1 VFDIETDRQRCVS
14 GLKRFT
20 KKVNT
25 LEILNMKE
33 IKIFHNALK
42 DVSALASKIKENQ
55 KKIIG
60 YLCSYA
66 PEELI
71 YAAGFHPMRLFSSKS
86 DIILAENHLQTYCCS
101 LVRGILEDSLSGRL
115 DFLDGTVFP
124 HTCDSI
130 QRLSDI
136 WRMQGRYEFFADV
149 ILPAKL
155 NTQSAR
161 TYMVDVLTRFKKDL
175 EAAINR
181 EITDADLQKSIK
193 KFNLIR
199 SNLSKIYALQSKKP
213 GIIKGADLY
222 AIVKGSMIMDKD
234 EVANLLPVIV
244 NNLEKTDAP
253 ETKGKRIVLTGSIC
267 DSPDIYSVIET
278 AGGIIVGDDLC
289 TGQRW
294 FEGLTL
300 EDDAPLIAIAERYMG
315 RMTCPAKHSSPTARG
330 ENIVSLARK
339 NKAAGVVFLLLKFCD
354 PHAFDYPY
362 LKEFLEKEG
371 IKTLLIEIDD
381 QQQNLGQL
389 STRFETF
396 IHYI

>member
-1 VFDIETDRQRCVS
+1 MS
-14 GLKRFT
+14 
-20 KKVNT
+20 T

-33 IKIFHNALK
+33 IKIFHDATK
-42 DVSALASKIKENQ
+42 DVSAIADKIKAKQ

-60 YLCSYA
+60 TLCSYA

-86 DIILAENHLQTYCCS
+86 DIILAEQHLQTYCCS
-101 LVRGILEDSLSGRL
+101 LVRGVLEDSLSGRL

-136 WRMQGRYEFFADV
+136 WRMNGRYEFFADV
-149 ILPAKL
+149 VLPAKL
-155 NTQSAR
+155 NTQSAKI
-161 TYMVDVLTRFKKDL
+161 YMVDVLTKFKKDL
-175 EAAINR
+175 EIAAGR
-181 EITDADLQKSIK
+181 EITDTDLRESIK

-199 SNLSKIYALQSKKP
+199 KNLSKIYALQSKKP

-222 AIVKGSMIMDKD
+222 TIVKGSMVMDRD
-234 EVANLLPVIV
+234 EVADLLPAIAA
-244 NNLEKTDAP
+244 NIKKMDTP
-253 ETKGKRIVLTGSIC
+253 EQNGKRIVVSGSIC
-267 DSPDIYSVIET
+267 DSPDIYTAIEA
-278 AGGIIVGDDLC
+278 AGGVIVGDDLC

-294 FEGLTL
+294 FEGQILEAEEPLT
-300 EDDAPLIAIAERYMG
+300 AIATRYMD
-315 RMTCPAKHSSPTARG
+315 RMICPAKHSSATARG
-330 ENIVSLARK
+330 ENMISLAKK
-339 NKAAGVVFLLLKFCD
+339 NKADGVVFMLLKFCD

-362 LKEFLEKEG
+362 LKKFLEKEN
-371 IKTLLIEIDD
+371 IKTLLIEMDD

>member
-1 VFDIETDRQRCVS
+1 
-14 GLKRFT
+14 
-20 KKVNT
+20 
-25 LEILNMKE
+25 MKE
-33 IKIFHNALK
+33 IKIFHDAAK
-42 DVSALASKIKENQ
+42 DVSVIAEKIKIKH

-86 DIILAENHLQTYCCS
+86 DILLAENHLQAYCCS
-101 LVRGILEDSLSGRL
+101 LVRGVLEDSLSGRL

-136 WRMQGRYEFFADV
+136 WRMNGRYEFFADV

-175 EAAINR
+175 ETATGKK
-181 EITDADLQKSIK
+181 ITDADLQESIK

-213 GIIKGADLY
+213 GIIKGTDLY
-222 AIVKGSMIMDKD
+222 AIVKGSMMMDRD
-234 EVANLLPVIV
+234 EVADLLPVIV
-244 NNLEKTDAP
+244 GNLKNMDIPEKS
-253 ETKGKRIVLTGSIC
+253 GKRIVISGSIC
-267 DSPDIYSVIET
+267 DSPDIYASIEK
-278 AGGIIVGDDLC
+278 AGGVIVGDDLC

-294 FEGLTL
+294 FEGEIL
-300 EDDAPLIAIAERYMG
+300 DDKNPINAIAARYMD
-315 RMTCPAKHSSPTARG
+315 RMICPAKHVTPTIRG
-330 ENIVSLARK
+330 ENLISLARK
-339 NKAAGVVFLLLKFCD
+339 NKADGVIFMLLKFCD

-362 LKEFLEKEG
+362 LKDFLDRKG
-371 IKTLLIEIDD
+371 IKNLLIEMDD

-396 IHYI
+396 IHMI

>member
-1 VFDIETDRQRCVS
+1 
-14 GLKRFT
+14 
-20 KKVNT
+20 
-25 LEILNMKE
+25 MKE
-33 IKIFHNALK
+33 INIFCEAIK
-42 DVSALASKIKENQ
+42 DVSIVASKIKADQ

-86 DIILAENHLQTYCCS
+86 DIVLAEQHLQAYCCS
-101 LVRGILEDSLSGRL
+101 LVRGVLEDSLSGRL

-136 WRMQGRYEFFADV
+136 WRMNGKYEFFADV

-161 TYMVDVLTRFKKDL
+161 IYMKDVLTKFKKDL
-175 EAAINR
+175 ETAVGR
-181 EITDADLQKSIK
+181 EITNADLQASIK

-199 SNLSKIYALQSKKP
+199 KNLSKIYELQSQKP

-222 AIVKGSMIMDKD
+222 AIVKGSMVMDRD
-234 EVANLLPVIV
+234 EVADLLPAIV
-244 NNLEKTDAP
+244 ANLEKVDVP
-253 ETKGKRIVLTGSIC
+253 QKSVKRIVVSGSIC
-267 DSPDIYSVIET
+267 DSPDIYTAMEA
-278 AGGIIVGDDLC
+278 AGGVIVGDDLC

-294 FEGLTL
+294 FEGEIL
-300 EDDAPLIAIAERYMG
+300 DDENPINAIATRLLD
-315 RMTCPAKHSSPTARG
+315 RLICPAKHSSPFARG
-330 ENIVSLARK
+330 ENIVSLAKK
-339 NKAAGVVFLLLKFCD
+339 NRADGVIFMLLKFCD

-362 LKEFLEKEG
+362 LKEFLDKEG
-371 IKTLLIEIDD
+371 IKNMLIEMDD
-381 QQQNLGQL
+381 QQQNSGQL
-389 STRFETF
+389 ATRFETF
-396 IHYI
+396 IHMI

>member
-1 VFDIETDRQRCVS
+1 
-14 GLKRFT
+14 
-20 KKVNT
+20 
-25 LEILNMKE
+25 MKE

-300 EDDAPLIAIAERYMG
+300 EDDAPLVAIAERYMG
-315 RMTCPAKHSSPTARG
+315 RMICPAKHSSPTARG